1 MRRVSVGLICA
12 LLLVGYSW
20 SQVTTGTI
28 TGTISDSTGA
38 VLPNATV
45 VLRNTETG
53 ISRTVQTDA
62 SGRYRAPNLPLG
74 AYEVQGSLS
83 GFQSEV
89 RRGITLTVGREATVD
104 MALRVGT
111 VAESVEVT
119 GEAPLVD
126 TTSASMEFLVDDKKI
141 RDLPLNG
148 RNYTQLAVL
157 QPGVTPYKLYGDNL
171 SVGHG
176 QGLSIAGARVDQN
189 SFLMDGQDI
198 TDYAGRTP
206 GSVTGSN
213 LGVDA
218 IREFSVLSGS
228 YSAEYGLVTG
238 GVMNVVTNSG
248 TNQLHGSGF
257 EFLRNNK
264 LDAKNFFDRAS
275 DPIPPFKRNQFGGTV
290 SGPIITDR
298 MFFLGAYEGLR
309 ERLGLTKSSPVPNA
323 RAHQGFLPDPAC
335 PAGCGAGARPGENFI
350 GISPL
355 MRNRMDIYPF
365 PNGQDF
371 GDGTAL
377 LTSNPNNPS
386 RDDYVMGRV
395 DYQVNDN
402 NSIFGRYTFDHATTE
417 LPEDVPF
424 FIYTKRS
431 RYQYALIS
439 MTSIVNA
446 TTVNEARIG
455 FNRSIASLGGKSN
468 FALCPDLNNCQQLGI
483 VKGLPLVTAWSIRS
497 PSITGGM
504 GGGHLSEVPRRF
516 AMTTFEFADN
526 LSYTKGSHTL
536 KTGAVYRRYY
546 ANPQNNFGLSSGLV
560 FNTLS
565 EFMQGNPITISGQ
578 DTDSQYSW
586 QETLFGWFVQ
596 DTIRLRDRLTL
607 NVGLR
612 HEFTTDPYEKHGR
625 MAALRNL
632 NDTNVIQGTLFHSPK
647 ANFSPRVGL
656 AWDVFGDGRTSV
668 RMGGGIYQEQMIPT
682 TPRFTF
688 SKVFPFHKQYALVRT
703 NDPVTGVPV
712 PILPDLVLDLNAL
725 PSTANAPSIWEFE
738 PNIPSK
744 YQWNFEVQREFLAG
758 TTLSAAYMGSR
769 YLHNEVR
776 KSVNNFVAGTLPD
789 GRKCFLRT
797 APCNAPG
804 LRKNPVF
811 GSLNGQNWEGDSYY
825 QSLQINLVRRFSR
838 GLQYQMSY
846 TWARSIDTQT
856 ANFAGVPQGLNDLPV
871 QDPDN
876 MRGDRGLSAMDIRH
890 NLTAN
895 VTYDLP
901 FANGLS
907 GAGKMIL
914 AGWQINV
921 MPSLRTGFAFTAATA
936 IDRSGDGQG
945 GGADRPNLAPG
956 MSNNPVSGTTTGCP
970 GVPAG
975 PLQTV
980 ERYFDPC
987 AFVLPDN
994 GTYGNLGA
1002 NTIIGP
1008 GFVNFDMAVHKT
1020 FNFTERVN
1028 LQFRGEFFNLF
1039 NTPGFGDFARSI
1051 FRSATGAPGGG
1062 PLYNGSAGR
1071 VLGTVNTSRQIQFG
1085 LKLSF

>member
-1 MRRVSVGLICA
+1 MQTQRGLGIGAVVFLFCNLA
-12 LLLVGYSW
+12 VAMA
-20 SQVTTGTI
+20 QVTTGTI
-28 TGTISDSTGA
+28 SGTVQDSTGA
-38 VLPNATV
+38 VVPGVNITI
-45 VLRNTETG
+45 RNTETG
-53 ISRTVQTDA
+53 LTRAVA
-62 SGRYRAPNLPLG
+62 SDEAGRYRAPNLPLG
-74 AYEVQGSLS
+74 AYEVEGSKA
-83 GFQSEV
+83 GFQTEV
-89 RRGITLTVGREATVD
+89 RRGITLTVGREAVVN
-104 MALRVGT
+104 LPLKVGA
-111 VAESVEVT
+111 VAERVEVT

-228 YSAEYGLVTG
+228 YSAEYGLVSG

-264 LDAKNFFDRAS
+264 LDAKNFFDPAR

-298 MFFLGAYEGLR
+298 MFFLGAFEGLR

-323 RAHQGFLPDPAC
+323 RAHAGFLPDA
-335 PAGCGAGARPGENFI
+335 AGGEVFI

-355 MRNRMDIYPF
+355 MRNRMDIYPL

-377 LTSNPNNPS
+377 LTSNPNSPS
-386 RDDYVMGRV
+386 RDDYVMGRI
-395 DYQVNDN
+395 DYQLNNN
-402 NSIFGRYTFDHATTE
+402 NSLFGRYTFDHATTE
-417 LPEDVPF
+417 LPEDIPF

-439 MTSIVNA
+439 LTSIVNSA
-446 TTVNEARIG
+446 TVNEARIG
-455 FNRSIASLGGKSN
+455 FNRSIASLGGRSN
-468 FALCPDLNNCQQLGI
+468 FSLCADLNNCPQLGI
-483 VKGLPLVTAWSIRS
+483 VKGLPLVTAWTIRS

-516 AMTTFEFADN
+516 AMQTFEFADN
-526 LSYTKGSHTL
+526 ISYTRGSHTL

-546 ANPQNNFGLSSGLV
+546 ANPRNNFGLSSGLV
-560 FNTLS
+560 FNTLR

-578 DTDSQYSW
+578 DIDSQYSW
-586 QETLFGWFVQ
+586 QESLFGWFVQ
-596 DTIRLRDRLTL
+596 DTIRLRQRLTL

-612 HEFTTDPYEKHGR
+612 HEFATDPYEKHGR

-632 NDTNVIQGTLFHSPK
+632 NDTNVTPGTIFHSPK

-688 SKVFPFHKQYALVRT
+688 SKIFPFHKQYALIRT
-703 NDPVTGVPV
+703 SEAA

-744 YQWNFEVQREFLAG
+744 YQWNFEVQREFVAG

-776 KSVNNFVAGTLPD
+776 KSVNNFVPGRLPD
-789 GRKCFLRT
+789 GRKCFLT
-797 APCNAPG
+797 AAPCNAPG
-804 LRKNPVF
+804 RRKNPVF

-825 QSLQINLVRRFSR
+825 QSLQFNLIRRFSR
-838 GLQYQMSY
+838 GLQYQASY

-876 MRGDRGLSAMDIRH
+876 MRGDRGLSAMDVRH
-890 NLTAN
+890 ILTAN

-901 FANGLS
+901 FGNGLS

-914 AGWQINV
+914 AGWQVNV

-945 GGADRPNLAPG
+945 GGADRPDLGAG

-975 PLQTV
+975 QKLQTV

-987 AFVLPDN
+987 AFTLPAQ

-1008 GFVNFDMAVHKT
+1008 GSVNFDMAVHKT
-1020 FNFTERVN
+1020 FNFTERLN

-1039 NTPGFGDFARSI
+1039 NTASFGDFARSI
-1051 FRSATGAPGGG
+1051 FRSATGGLHLPVRH
-1062 PLYNGSAGR
+1062 GR
-1071 VLGTVNTSRQIQFG
+1071 P
-1085 LKLSF
+1085 